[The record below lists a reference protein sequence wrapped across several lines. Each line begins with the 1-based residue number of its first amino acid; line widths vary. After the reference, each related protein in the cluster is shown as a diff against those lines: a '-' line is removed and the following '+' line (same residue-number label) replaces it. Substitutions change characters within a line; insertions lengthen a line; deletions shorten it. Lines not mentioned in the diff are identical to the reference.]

1 MSHLSKEEFNSLCKA
16 CDYVLT
22 MGDMTMERLSI
33 PWLHVVRAHPV
44 LIKKY
49 LNVFNP
55 SKVKDIYYAI
65 QVVTYSYIKLM
76 LRLFSSCTKSS
87 KSLYG
92 LNNNTKC
99 DVVFVTHLLNES
111 QAGLVYDFYF
121 GDMPRVLRE
130 KKVSV
135 ALVFINHTNLNEEVL
150 LKRWKEDGITRVVLP
165 RVLDLSSEVSLYFN
179 LVRESKRLKVAA
191 GKISDKLVSNI
202 AIKSS
207 YEILRSGAIDNYRRY
222 FQISSLVKI
231 LSPKS
236 VISTYE
242 GHGWERVVFSASKDV
257 DSNIKNIG
265 YHHAIMF
272 DNQYS
277 IKRDLPRNCN
287 PDYILTSG
295 DNSRDILEKSKAI
308 KRSKVIT
315 LGSSR
320 FGSFPNNNRGSIKNT
335 CLVLPEGFETESM
348 TLFNFSLKCALEN
361 PNITFIWRLHP
372 SIIFE
377 DIKKN
382 VCEKLPNNIVLSSGS
397 LLDDISN
404 SDFALYRGSTSIITA
419 FSSESVIPIY
429 LDIGENM
436 SIDPLKD
443 ILIRHAISTQVQ
455 FKDIIKKRDTLM
467 SKIKTNK
474 YAKKYCNN
482 HYAKLNI
489 SILEGII

>member
-44 LIKKY
+44 VNNKY

-65 QVVTYSYIKLM
+65 HVVTYSYMKLI
-76 LRLFSSCTKSS
+76 LRLFSSCIKSC
-87 KSLYG
+87 KSWYG
-92 LNNNTKC
+92 LNNTKC

-150 LKRWKEDGITRVVLP
+150 LKRWKEDGIVRVVLP
-165 RVLDLSSEVSLYFN
+165 KILDLSSEVSLYFN

-191 GKISDKLVSNI
+191 GKISDKLASNI